1 MDYDGA
7 VSDIGMIREMAK
19 FHLRQAC
26 FYPRCR
32 HPRESVMAFI
42 DECSYFA
49 YSLHRDGKTFIV
61 LFD

>member
-1 MDYDGA
+1 MT
-7 VSDIGMIREMAK
+7 SDIGMIQAMAK

-32 HPRESVMAFI
+32 HLRESVMAFI
-42 DECSYFA
+42 DECGRFA
-49 YSLHRDGKTFIV
+49 YDLHRDNRTSIV